1 MAPVLSLPSLWRR
14 LTLAP
19 RSASLFS
26 SRIRPVIVYNESC
39 ARRPAGR
46 PSSRSRRL
54 MRPMME
60 RLRSLFINAV
70 FLSLLSLLEY
80 ELEGAFNRSVN
91 FLKRLVD
98 RPKSSAGPCSR
109 ERGPAALWAKDRV
122 GLLRRADAIVEGGQ
136 CCLRA
141 FAHSDDDLLVGHRR
155 AVASGIDAGD
165 RGAAALVDDDLAT
178 A

>member
-1 MAPVLSLPSLWRR
+1 
-14 LTLAP
+14 
-19 RSASLFS
+19 
-26 SRIRPVIVYNESC
+26 
-39 ARRPAGR
+39 
-46 PSSRSRRL
+46 

-91 FLKRLVD
+91 FLKKTCGL
-98 RPKSSAGPCSR
+98 PQSSAGPRSR
-109 ERGPAALWAKDRV
+109 EREPAALWTKDRV
-122 GLLRRADAIVEGGQ
+122 ALLRRADAVVEGSQ

-155 AVASGIDAGD
+155 AVTSGIDAGD
-165 RGAAALVDDDLAT
+165 GGAAALIDDDLAT